1 MKFPV
6 RSFELKVDEA
16 RRQRH
21 LWGEGGPELP
31 PCLPQPGAPGASE
44 QRPGRTDLSMPQAGA
59 EAAPQGPA
67 VRAEGS
73 VLPPPLPAPKITQWE
88 QPSSCPLR
96 PANQSP
102 DWVRGL
108 EARLQSCLGGLG
120 AQAWKPPCS
129 PRGWVEPGG
138 PLHSGQ
144 CSPPLRALELAGEPR
159 RPPGIPEALG

>member
-1 MKFPV
+1 MKFPI

-16 RRQRH
+16 RGQRH
-21 LWGEGGPELP
+21 LWGKGGPELP

-44 QRPGRTDLSMPQAGA
+44 QRPGRNDLSVPQAGA
-59 EAAPQGPA
+59 EAAPHGPA
-67 VRAEGS
+67 LRGEGS

-88 QPSSCPLR
+88 QPSSCPSR

-120 AQAWKPPCS
+120 APGVETALLPP
-129 PRGWVEPGG
+129 GLGG
-138 PLHSGQ
+138 
-144 CSPPLRALELAGEPR
+144 AR
-159 RPPGIPEALG
+159 RPTALGAAQPTSPCP